1 MGPLLTGKVA
11 IVTGARQGIGET
23 VALAFAR
30 AGADLALVSRR
41 IKEDDTVVA
50 GCREAGRR
58 VLAMQVDVSKRDQVQ
73 QMVDRTLAE
82 FGKIDILFNNA
93 GISKP
98 AMLWKL
104 TEEQWD
110 EVINVNL
117 KGTFNCIQA
126 VAGPMMEQKRG
137 AIINVT
143 SSAGLLGTIGQV
155 NYTAAKGG
163 VHALTKSAAKELAK
177 YGITVNCIAPMA
189 ITEMTKTI
197 ATYPRFKDKYLE
209 RIPLGRFA
217 DPEEVAPVVVFLA
230 SDGARY
236 ITGQTICVDGGM
248 VML

>member
-1 MGPLLTGKVA
+1 MLLKGKVA
-11 IVTGARQGIGET
+11 IVTGARQGIGEG
-23 VALAFAR
+23 VSVGLAE
-30 AGADLALVSRR
+30 AGADLMLVSRS
-41 IKEDDTVVA
+41 IKEDDDVVKA
-50 GCREAGRR
+50 CLAAGRR
-58 VLAMQVDVSKRDQVQ
+58 VLTMQVDVSKRSQVQ
-73 QMVDRTLAE
+73 EMVDRTISEL
-82 FGKIDILFNNA
+82 GRVDILFNNA

-98 AMLWKL
+98 GMLWKL

-110 EVINVNL
+110 LVIDVNL

-126 VAGPMMEQKRG
+126 VAGPMMEQKSG

-163 VHALTKSAAKELAK
+163 VYALTKSAAKELAR
-177 YGITVNCIAPMA
+177 YGITVNTIAPMA
-189 ITEMTKTI
+189 ETEMTKTI
-197 ATYPRFKDKYLE
+197 ATDPRFKDKYLE

-217 DPEEVAPVVVFLA
+217 KPDEIAPAVVFLA

-236 ITGQTICVDGGM
+236 ITGQTLCVDGGM